1 MSADLAAEAAR
12 LQHDALTWKAETE
25 RLNALVHAQR
35 RELERL
41 RRESLA
47 PVVRALLRVTA
58 ELRPFI
64 GVMGPRVEAIRDDLD
79 RVEKLATDTLRRM
92 GL

>member
-1 MSADLAAEAAR
+1 MTVGADAAR
-12 LQHDALTWKAETE
+12 LQHDALTWKAEAE
-25 RLNALVHAQR
+25 RLNTIVHEQR
-35 RELERL
+35 REIEKV

-47 PVVRALLRVTA
+47 PVIRALLRVTA
-58 ELRPFI
+58 ELKPFT

-79 RVEKLATDTLRRM
+79 RVEKLANDTLRRM